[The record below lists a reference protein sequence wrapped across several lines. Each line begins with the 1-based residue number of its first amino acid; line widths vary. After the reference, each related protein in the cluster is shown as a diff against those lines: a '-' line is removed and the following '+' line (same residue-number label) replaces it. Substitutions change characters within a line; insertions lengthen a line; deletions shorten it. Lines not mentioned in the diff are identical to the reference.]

1 VKCRRGLLTAL
12 AVVGSATQSL
22 AAQPVSLSGY
32 ALGLGTRVGE
42 SRGAPAGY
50 SSLQRLRGMATWL
63 GPRLRLDGAYEH
75 TITLRES
82 GVAGAQFFTAS
93 GGATN
98 GDWLDLGGAI
108 EERESVVWRHRVDR
122 AALSVEVTDQAEL
135 IVGRQPVS
143 WATTLLFTPAD
154 PFSPFDPSDPFRE
167 YRQGVD
173 AARIR
178 IYPGAASEIDLV
190 VRRSDFGFEQ
200 TTTAALRGSTSVRG
214 WDVSAWAGT
223 VHGDGA
229 GAVAISGSLGNWAV
243 RAEGV
248 VRDSDDAGAVLRST
262 IGVDRNYLVS
272 RRDLYVI
279 VEYLHDGFGAAD
291 GSEVLELLGTGIAR
305 RGELQTHGR
314 DEAALQLSY
323 QLHPLASLTGL
334 VLVNLH
340 DGSALFAPGAAYSA
354 SAGVSIQAGSYVS
367 TGLEGVDV
375 SGAPRSEYGQL
386 PPVLYLSLS
395 WFF

>member
-1 VKCRRGLLTAL
+1 L
-12 AVVGSATQSL
+12 AIVGSVTQPL

-32 ALGLGTRVGE
+32 VLGLGTRVGE
-42 SRGAPAGY
+42 IGGAPPGF
-50 SSLQRLRGMATWL
+50 SSLHRLRGMATWL
-63 GPRLRLDGAYEH
+63 GPRLRFDGAYEH

-82 GVAGAQFFTAS
+82 GVAGAQLFTVS
-93 GGATN
+93 GATSN

-122 AALSVEVTDQAEL
+122 AALSVDVFGQAEL

-178 IYPGAASEIDLV
+178 IYPGAVSEIDLV
-190 VRRSDFGFEQ
+190 VRRSDFGFQE
-200 TTTAALRGSTSVRG
+200 TTTMAVRGSTSVRG
-214 WDVSAWAGT
+214 WDLSGWAGA

-229 GAVAISGSLGNWAV
+229 GAVGISGSLGSWAV

-248 VRDSDDAGAVLRST
+248 VRDSDDFGGTLRST
-262 IGVDRNYLVS
+262 IGVDRNYVVS
-272 RRDLYVI
+272 RRDLYLI

-291 GSEVLELLGTGIAR
+291 ASAIPELLGTGVAR
-305 RGELQTHGR
+305 RGELQTLGR
-314 DEAALQLSY
+314 DEAAFQASY
-323 QLHPLASLTGL
+323 QVHPLASVTGL

-340 DGSALFAPGAAYSA
+340 DGSALFAPGASYSA

-367 TGLEGVDV
+367 TGLEGVDAT
-375 SGAPRSEYGQL
+375 GAPRSEYGEL